1 MDIEEFALGDSWVH
15 NADPRVK
22 ILAVLVFSVVVAL
35 NHSLL
40 ASTLALVFPI
50 FLVIAAGLNAKQVL
64 VRLAVVN
71 GFVVFLWFFL
81 PFTFPG
87 KIVWSLGPLDIHGE
101 GVLYSL
107 LITVKSNAIVLTVL
121 ALLGTSP
128 VFTLFHALS
137 HMWVPG
143 KIVHLFF
150 FFFFFCFRYV
160 HVIHEEYHR
169 LVNAMKVRGFKPG
182 TNLHTYRTYAYLVG
196 MLLVR
201 SFDRSQRILA
211 AMKCRGFRGEFYI
224 LHHYGMKKSD
234 YFPATSTILFLLSL
248 MVLK

>member
-1 MDIEEFALGDSWVH
+1 MDIEEFSLGDSWVH
-15 NADPRVK
+15 HSDPRVK
-22 ILAVLVFSVVVAL
+22 ILATLIFAVVVAL

-40 ASTLALVFPI
+40 ASALALTFPI
-50 FLVIAAGLNAKQVL
+50 VLVIAARLDLKKVL

-87 KIVWSLGPLDIHGE
+87 KIVWSLGPLDIHRE

-107 LITVKSNAIVLTVL
+107 LITLKSNAIVLML
-121 ALLGTSP
+121 IALLGTSP
-128 VFTLFHALS
+128 VFTLLHALS
-137 HMWVPG
+137 HMWVPA

-150 FFFFFCFRYV
+150 FCFRYI

-182 TNLHTYRTYAYLVG
+182 TNMHTYRTYAYLVG

-211 AMKCRGFRGEFYI
+211 AMKCRGFKGKFYI
-224 LHHYGMKKSD
+224 LHHYGMKKAD
-234 YFPATSTILFLLSL
+234 YVLGTVTILFSFSL